1 MYFISTRQFTD
12 QKWGTANPVML
23 RDPEFGP
30 VRLRAFGTYAFR
42 TGDPA
47 VLLREVVGTDGHFT
61 VDEID
66 DQLRNLIV
74 SQLPQA
80 LARSGVPMLDLAAN
94 YGQLG
99 QQIAAPMTGEFAKL
113 GLQLTTLLIENI
125 SLPREVE
132 ESLDK
137 RASMGVLGNL
147 QQYTQFQAANAIEAA
162 AANEGG
168 GGAAAAAGMTAGLGL
183 AVGGQMAQQLQGGTM
198 APSASSVPPPLP
210 TAKQWFVAV
219 NGQQLGPLVE
229 GNLPAMVASGQLTA
243 ATLVWSQGM
252 AGWAPASQ
260 ALAHLFATPPPLPP
274 QSSVG
279 G

>member
-1 MYFISTRQFTD
+1 
-12 QKWGTANPVML
+12 
-23 RDPEFGP
+23 
-30 VRLRAFGTYAFR
+30 
-42 TGDPA
+42 
-47 VLLREVVGTDGHFT
+47 

-74 SQLPQA
+74 SHLPQA

-99 QQIAAPMTGEFAKL
+99 KQIAAPMAGEFAKL

-162 AANEGG
+162 AGNEGG

-183 AVGGQMAQQLQGGTM
+183 AVGGQMAQQLQAQSG
-198 APSASSVPPPLP
+198 APGASAAAVPPPLP
-210 TAKQWFVAV
+210 NATQWFVAV
-219 NGQQLGPLVE
+219 NGQQMGPLPE
-229 GNLPAMVASGQLTA
+229 SNLTGMVSAGQLTPT
-243 ATLVWSQGM
+243 TLVWSQGM
-252 AGWAPASQ
+252 PGWVPARQ
-260 ALAHLFATPPPLPP
+260 ALAAFFASQPPPLPP
-274 QSSVG
+274 AG
-279 G
+279 AGTDTDTGAGT